1 MTTEHDIKKTALIIS
16 KYLPKWNHTY
26 AKSEQEKEAF
36 AKAVN
41 QLDYTQNEDLLWK
54 QFADLINQFVPDNH
68 ILLKQNGKNIIPKKM
83 PPSKVNIEMDLP
95 QNHEKFKISDKGDWF
110 ISTKKIAH
118 KNIGIITMPFF
129 AFSENEDET
138 TRKKFINRF
147 FELKKENKWHDIIFD
162 FRGNT
167 GGDAQVL
174 KEIAERL
181 AGASLKYAD
190 RIEAILP
197 KETDPYHHLFQNK
210 IQEAEMYSFIS
221 SEESERA
228 KGNIFILQDGWNASA
243 SEGAIFMLK
252 QLKNS
257 YTIGEQTSG
266 TYQSGATVS
275 LQVSPDIELVIGTKY
290 MERLDQKGNI
300 IEEKKGFK
308 PDFQVKSQQAMKKAF
323 SLVRTKNQTLIRA
336 FSILAK
342 LGNFL
347 SKNKNH
353 QPFQKQNNQR

>member
-16 KYLPKWNHTY
+16 KYLPKWNHSQ
-26 AKSEQEKEAF
+26 AQAEPEKEAF
-36 AKAVN
+36 TKAVN
-41 QLDYTQNEDLLWK
+41 KLDYTQNEEVLW
-54 QFADLINQFVPDNH
+54 QEFAHLIDQFVPDNH
-68 ILLKQNGKNIIPKKM
+68 ILLKRNGINLIPKKI
-83 PPSKVNIEMDLP
+83 PTSKVDIEKDLP

-110 ISTKKIAH
+110 ISTKKIA
-118 KNIGIITMPFF
+118 NQNVGIITIPFF
-129 AFSENEDET
+129 AFSENEDQA
-138 TRKKFINRF
+138 TREKFINRF

-190 RIEAILP
+190 RTETILP
-197 KETDPYHHLFQNK
+197 KETDPYHHIFQNK
-210 IQEAEMYSFIS
+210 IQEAEMYSFITGDHH
-221 SEESERA
+221 ERA
-228 KGNIFILQDGWNASA
+228 NGNIYILQDGWNASA

-257 YTIGEQTSG
+257 YSIGEQTSG

-275 LQVSPDIELVIGTKY
+275 LPITSDIELVLGTKY
-290 MERLDQKGNI
+290 MERLNQKGNI
-300 IEEKKGFK
+300 IEEKEGLK
-308 PDFQVKSQQAMKKAF
+308 PDFPTDSKQAMKKAF
-323 SLVRTKNQTLIRA
+323 SLIRTKNQTLIQA

-342 LGNFL
+342 IGDYLI
-347 SKNKNH
+347 KNKKH
-353 QPFQKQNNQR
+353 TPIKKKNNQR